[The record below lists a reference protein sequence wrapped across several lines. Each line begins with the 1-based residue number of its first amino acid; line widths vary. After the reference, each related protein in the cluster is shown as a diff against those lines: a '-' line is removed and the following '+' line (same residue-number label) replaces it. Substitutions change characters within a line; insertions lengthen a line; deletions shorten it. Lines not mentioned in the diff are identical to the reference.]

1 MTEDDTTSDPS
12 SDGPASGEGPTDGDH
27 HPGHLHHGA
36 SEHHLLHQHRGA
48 QGHRRQPLE
57 PEVDTGTPD
66 AEGLPAD
73 RPRGVLRRMATG
85 ILTYGVLLAVLLFAY
100 GRIRTTNWTNVL
112 ESITPAMVVVV
123 LVLGVANMITNAPPV
138 VITLPGLRVKEAFVT
153 TTASSALSNTVPEG
167 GAVATG
173 LNFAMLRSWGNNLP
187 AITSSY
193 LTTGIW
199 TNLVRYGLGA
209 VALWAMVLG
218 GERAGIV
225 VGGAIGLTVGVGVAV
240 VVLGAVL
247 GSEAFARRLGALLG
261 RLAAPVY
268 RLARRTPPSDM
279 ANEVVGFRDRL
290 VGIVRTRWHA
300 LTIAMVVSQLTTC
313 AVLWAAVRMQGVSTD
328 EVGWPRIV
336 LAVVLMSTASLIVPT
351 PGGVGVAEVTLVA
364 VMGAGL
370 SSDLT
375 DSLMIA
381 TALFR
386 LATWAEPI
394 PVGAGS
400 YLFWRQ
406 NRSWRRAPTPDPVPA
421 TS

>member
-27 HPGHLHHGA
+27 HPGHLHPGA
-36 SEHHLLHQHRGA
+36 SEHHLLHQHRGT

-247 GSEAFARRLGALLG
+247 GSAAFARRLGALLG